1 MRARYLVP
9 TVLAVAAGIAVV
21 PLAQGA
27 SASSSVTA
35 GSVTPDQDPFY
46 AAPAN
51 LGSYQ
56 PGQIVA
62 TRPSPISVSGVSATA
77 AQISYRSND
86 SHNAAILAVTTI
98 VVPNA
103 AWSGKGARPVVSMQ
117 EPEDSVGL
125 KCSPSYAYASGAGE
139 PLDSLAAL
147 LGKGWAVA
155 IPDFEGPKSVFLAG
169 PEAGHAIL
177 DGIRAVKQFNSMG
190 IGAGNPWAITGY
202 SGGAEA
208 TGWAA
213 QLQPSYAPD
222 VKLLGTAV
230 GGLPADPT
238 AVARSIDGGIFSGFE
253 YAVAYSLAVEF
264 PESGITGLLN
274 ARGQSDFADASKG
287 LCLTDILSKYAFRK
301 LTDDVTVSDPL
312 TVPSVA
318 AVLKLDTLG
327 ANAPAASNP
336 VYDYHAIP
344 DEIVPLAQDDALVK
358 TWCSKGAVI
367 QTHRDLFAEHAL
379 EAVVQQTDMVN
390 FLAARF
396 AGSKPTNNC

>member
-1 MRARYLVP
+1 MRARFLVP
-9 TVLAVAAGIAVV
+9 AVLALAGGIAVV

-27 SASSSVTA
+27 SAASSVTA
-35 GSVTPDQDPFY
+35 GSVPPDQDPFY

-51 LGSYQ
+51 IDTYQ

-62 TRPSPISVSGVSATA
+62 SRPSPISVSGVKATA

-98 VVPNA
+98 VVPGTT
-103 AWSGKGARPVVSMQ
+103 WTGKGARPVVSMQ

-177 DGIRAVKQFNSMG
+177 DGIRAVKQFNTLG
-190 IGAGNPWAITGY
+190 IGATNPWALTGY

-253 YAVAYSLAVEF
+253 YAVSYSLAVEF

-274 ARGQSDFADASKG
+274 DRGRADFADASKG

-301 LTDDVTVSDPL
+301 LSDDVTVADPL

-327 ANAPAASNP
+327 ATAPVSSNP
-336 VYDYHAIP
+336 IYDYHAIP

-358 TWCSKGAVI
+358 NWCKGGAVI